1 MASTPSTRRR
11 LDRVA
16 LDSASTAVS
25 SRTRLTGGFC
35 AQAGA
40 LRGADGP
47 ADAAAD
53 ARTDAP
59 AYAWAIAGA
68 DGCADLQ

>member
-1 MASTPSTRRR
+1 MALEKSGERH
-11 LDRVA
+11 
-16 LDSASTAVS
+16 
-25 SRTRLTGGFC
+25 GGFC

-59 AYAWAIAGA
+59 AYAWAIARTDA
-68 DGCADLQ
+68 SASA